1 MSILG
6 SMLLPQPS
14 VPGARGSDR
23 LADPAHALMEQQ
35 RGARQGV
42 PNNFIGISVLEQLH
56 DPLFLTDL

>member
-14 VPGARGSDR
+14 VPGARGSDG

-35 RGARQGV
+35 RGARQGIQ
-42 PNNFIGISVLEQLH
+42 NNFIDVSVLEQLH